1 MTCNAFPTIFAH
13 PMRALGWDVRKER
26 TCSFFSFA
34 KGLVTDWAFHRLP
47 VEQRL
52 VSFQILGKPLAAYR
66 RHAFIRTVECKVRA
80 FPSEKAIFGVLDFRT
95 PKIQTLRPKGTN
107 APHRPFFHLIL
118 TWRPLERSS
127 RADACKVGLFQRRWR
142 AQKPAVLGSV
152 QSSFAL
158 WRFK

>member
-1 MTCNAFPTIFAH
+1 MTCNAFPTVFAQ
-13 PMRALGWDVRKER
+13 PMRAFAWDVRKER

-34 KGLVTDWAFHRLP
+34 KGLVTDWAFSRLP
-47 VEQRL
+47 VKKCFVGIQ
-52 VSFQILGKPLAAYR
+52 VLGNPLARDR

-80 FPSEKAIFGVLDFRT
+80 FPSEKAIFEGDKLS
-95 PKIQTLRPKGTN
+95 PSKNQTLRPKGTN
-107 APHRPFFHLIL
+107 APHSPFFHLIL
-118 TWRPLERSS
+118 TWRRLERSS
-127 RADACKVGLFQRRWR
+127 RADACRLGLFQRRCR